1 MHRGKWPRR
10 RAARTNARRRHAGH
24 VEAAD
29 GYTAR
34 ERMNE
39 WRIHRREARCTACE
53 RAFEEGESF
62 YSLLFLEGDRLRR
75 EDRCANC
82 FETPPA
88 TTDAL
93 FWRTRHR
100 ADGRGRFAV
109 DFEAIEELFLALEGR
124 RDGRLQELRYLLAL
138 LLLRKKRLKLVG
150 VRRHASGETLCVR
163 RPRRQEEFEVLVFEL
178 DSERALALK
187 SELARVF
194 EGAGVEAL
202 SAEREEAAPDA
213 GGIPVAEAPARD

>member
-1 MHRGKWPRR
+1 
-10 RAARTNARRRHAGH
+10 
-24 VEAAD
+24 
-29 GYTAR
+29 
-34 ERMNE
+34 MND
-39 WRIHRREARCTACE
+39 WRIHRREHRCARCE
-53 RAFEEGESF
+53 RAFEEGEELF
-62 YSLLFLEGDRLRR
+62 SLLFFEADRLRR
-75 EDRCANC
+75 EDHCAAC
-82 FETPPA
+82 FDGPPA
-88 TTDAL
+88 GEARGELPFELL
-93 FWRTRHR
+93 FWRTRHALDR
-100 ADGRGRFAV
+100 RTRFAV
-109 DFEAIEELFLALEGR
+109 DFAAIEELFVALEGGPGNR
-124 RDGRLQELRYLLAL
+124 EELRYLLAL

-202 SAEREEAAPDA
+202 AGAREDAAPAA